1 MNEKK
6 FTIINLVVVIIITI
20 IIMSLFWENDAL
32 KLRDTI
38 DIKDENINELK
49 QTIEEKDSEIE
60 SLQLQLNDIQSTLDD
75 IYDNVDTDNFENQLT
90 VKH

>member
-1 MNEKK
+1 MGEKN
-6 FTIINLVVVIIITI
+6 FTIVEIIVAIVITI
-20 IIMSLFWENDAL
+20 IIMFLFWENDAL